1 MINREQAARR
11 HEIKVG
17 LTILVSIIIIVVTI
31 LSVGSQQG
39 LLSDH
44 YRVRVMM
51 SRVNGLQTGAPVRL
65 AGVRVGSVVGVE
77 FARDL
82 SNPKIE
88 VILELDKSIQSRI
101 RSDSEAHI
109 GTLGLLGDKYIGI
122 TMGSLDQPILQNDG
136 LLQSSDPIDV
146 EKLIDEGVNVIEGL
160 KRATKE
166 IEEISAK
173 INSGKGTMGLIINDP
188 RLYFSLDRLLNLVEL
203 LGSELSNSKGTISM
217 LLTDS
222 TLSANVA
229 RTVNNLSAV
238 TDSINNGQGTL
249 SRLLSDPEMYKQLE
263 ASSIKLHNIITE
275 IDNGDGTLGQAIK
288 DKNLYNDMLRITT
301 ELDSLV
307 KDVRKNP
314 QRYLKV
320 EIF

>member
-1 MINREQAARR
+1 MNREQAEKR

-17 LTILVSIIIIVVTI
+17 LTILVSIIIIVIAI
-31 LSVGSQQG
+31 LSVGSRQG

-44 YRVRVMM
+44 YQLRVMM

-77 FARDL
+77 FARDIA
-82 SNPKIE
+82 NPKIQ

-146 EKLIDEGVNVIEGL
+146 EKLIDEGVTVIEGL

-188 RLYFSLDRLLNLVEL
+188 RLYFSLDRLLNLVEV
-203 LGSELSNSKGTISM
+203 LGSQLTDSTGTLSM
-217 LLTDS
+217 LLSDS
-222 TLSANVA
+222 TLSANLS
-229 RTVNNLSAV
+229 RTVKNLSV
-238 TDSINNGQGTL
+238 ISDSVRHGQGTM

-263 ASSIKLHNIITE
+263 ASSTKLHKIISE
-275 IDNGDGTLGQAIK
+275 IDNGEGSLGKAIK
-288 DKNLYNDMLRITT
+288 DKDLYNDMIRITT